1 MNKIEFLKHSNIRE
15 REHLIIILFFSQKI
29 CKFKVYQNSKPINE
43 IIILQVPK
51 IKCSCYQTAIIKE
64 LQPVTYRY
72 QTLCLKIPWFRKS
85 GSDSLKRILLP

>member
-29 CKFKVYQNSKPINE
+29 CKFKVYQNSNPINE

-51 IKCSCYQTAIIKE
+51 IKCSCYHSHYERVTACN
-64 LQPVTYRY
+64 LQVS
-72 QTLCLKIPWFRKS
+72 KFMS
-85 GSDSLKRILLP
+85 